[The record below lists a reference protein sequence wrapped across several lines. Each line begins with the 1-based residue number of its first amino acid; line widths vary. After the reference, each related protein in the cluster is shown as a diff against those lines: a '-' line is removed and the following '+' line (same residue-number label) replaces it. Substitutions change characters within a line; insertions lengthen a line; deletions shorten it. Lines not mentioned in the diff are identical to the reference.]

1 MIKKK
6 RRKMTKKNKINI
18 ILEKKEIKKKI
29 KIQKK
34 G

>member
-6 RRKMTKKNKINI
+6 RKKMTKKNKINI
-18 ILEKKEIKKKI
+18 ILEKKKIKKKI

>member
-6 RRKMTKKNKINI
+6 RRKMTKRNKINI
-18 ILEKKEIKKKI
+18 ILEKRKIKKKI

>member
-1 MIKKK
+1 MVNKK
-6 RRKMTKKNKINI
+6 RRQMTKKNKINI
-18 ILEKKEIKKKI
+18 ILEKKKIKMKI